1 MLDLLPDGVCVPGG
15 IVLDSPVDDLR
26 LRDIRKRDA

>member
-1 MLDLLPDGVCVPGG
+1 MLDLLPDGVCVPGC

-26 LRDIRKRDA
+26 LRDIRERDA